1 MESYIM
7 DFCPSTTLNRNEEAE
22 LFRKLSEGDS
32 QVKDLIIKY
41 NIRLVINVAKR
52 YRNCGIEFEDLIQEG
67 ILGLIKAIEKFDV
80 TKGFKFSTYATHWIK
95 NFVLKAIYL
104 KNKAIRAPHWLIED
118 LNKINKYSEGHTLS
132 SFYEAA
138 NSLGIS
144 KSRVDKIIL
153 YLNNSSF
160 LKSLS
165 DPVAGDELFI
175 EDMIED
181 KPEIYLNEKIDL
193 KNCIEHL
200 DDREQYIIRRRFFYG
215 NTLQEI
221 GNDLDL
227 TRERVRKIEFE
238 ALKKIRKELDNKK
251 EYYLA

>member
-1 MESYIM
+1 MENYIT
-7 DFCPSTTLNRNEEAE
+7 DFCPKHTLNRQEEVE
-22 LFRKLSEGDS
+22 LFQQLSQGNSE
-32 QVKDLIIKY
+32 VKELLIQY
-41 NIRLVINVAKR
+41 NIRLVINVAKK

-80 TKGFKFSTYATHWIK
+80 EKGFKFSTYATHWIK
-95 NFVLKAIYL
+95 NFILKAIYL

-138 NSLGIS
+138 ESLGIS

-153 YLNNSSF
+153 YLNNSSY

-165 DPVAGDELFI
+165 DPVSGDELFI
-175 EDMIED
+175 EDLIED

-193 KNCIEHL
+193 RTCIEHL
-200 DDREQYIIRRRFFYG
+200 NDREQYIIKRRFFYG

-221 GNDLDL
+221 GDDLDL
-227 TRERVRKIEFE
+227 TRERVRKIEFD
-238 ALKKIRKELDNKK
+238 ALKKIRKELETQKN
-251 EYYLA
+251 YFLA

>member
-1 MESYIM
+1 MENYIT
-7 DFCPSTTLNRNEEAE
+7 DFCPKNTLKRNEEIE
-22 LFRKLSEGDS
+22 LFKELSNGNPEI
-32 QVKDLIIKY
+32 KDLLIKY
-41 NIRLVINVAKR
+41 NIRLVINVAKK
-52 YRNCGIEFEDLIQEG
+52 YRNCGIEFEDLVQEG

-80 TKGFKFSTYATHWIK
+80 NRGFKFSTYATHWIK
-95 NFVLKAIYL
+95 NFILKAVYL

-118 LNKINKYSEGHTLS
+118 LNKINKHSEGHTLS
-132 SFYEAA
+132 SFYESAK
-138 NSLGIS
+138 SLGIS

-165 DPVAGDELFI
+165 DPVGGGELFV
-175 EDMIED
+175 EDLIED

-193 KNCIEHL
+193 KTCIEHL
-200 DDREQYIIRRRFFYG
+200 NDREQYIIKRRFFYG

-221 GNDLDL
+221 GDDLSL

-238 ALKKIRKELDNKK
+238 ALKKIKKELATKK
-251 EYYLA
+251 YYFLA

>member
-1 MESYIM
+1 MENYIT
-7 DFCPSTTLNRNEEAE
+7 DFCPKHTLNRQEEVE
-22 LFRKLSEGDS
+22 LFQQLSQGNSD
-32 QVKDLIIKY
+32 VKELLIKY
-41 NIRLVINVAKR
+41 NVRLVINVAKK
-52 YRNCGIEFEDLIQEG
+52 YRSCGIEFEDLIQEG

-80 TKGFKFSTYATHWIK
+80 EKGFKFSTYATHWIK
-95 NFVLKAIYL
+95 NFILKAIYL

-138 NSLGIS
+138 EKLGIS

-165 DPVAGDELFI
+165 DPVGGDELFI
-175 EDMIED
+175 EDLIED

-193 KNCIEHL
+193 RTCIEHL
-200 DDREQYIIRRRFFYG
+200 NDREQYIIKRRFFYG

-221 GNDLDL
+221 GEDLDL

-238 ALKKIRKELDNKK
+238 ALKKIRKELETQKN
-251 EYYLA
+251 YFLA